1 LRRDAEDEGPEAGV
15 AIWFAAFPHG

>member
-1 LRRDAEDEGPEAGV
+1 LGRDAEDEGPEAGV